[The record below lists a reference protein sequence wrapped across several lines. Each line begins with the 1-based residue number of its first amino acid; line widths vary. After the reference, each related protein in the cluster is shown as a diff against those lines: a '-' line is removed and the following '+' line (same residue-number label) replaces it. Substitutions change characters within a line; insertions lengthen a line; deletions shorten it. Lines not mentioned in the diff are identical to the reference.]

1 MKRIALSLI
10 VCLMAATFAFTQAAK
25 TADKAAPASAPVAA
39 PTSGPGYHLL
49 NSYPLGGEGGWDY
62 LTADATSRRLYIS
75 RGTRAMVIDLDTF
88 KLLGEVPAGQGVHGI
103 AVATEVNKGYIS
115 NGRDNTVTVFDLKTL
130 KPIGTPIATGQNPD
144 AIVYDDVTKQILTMN
159 GRSGDVTVINTKDDS
174 VAGTVKIGDKA
185 KLEFA
190 GNDKEGNV
198 YINVEDKNTLA
209 KIDPKKLTL
218 LNNWPMEGCDE
229 PSGLSVDNV
238 KKRNPRIIS
247 VCGGSNTMVITDGV
261 TGKQIAKVP
270 IGKGTDA
277 AGFDPKTG
285 FAFSSNGEGNVTV
298 VREEAGDKYS
308 VAETFDTQLRAR
320 TMTFDA
326 KTQNVITVT
335 AKFAIPPAA
344 TADAPRPRPQMEKDS
359 FVLLVYGPKK

>member
-1 MKRIALSLI
+1 MKYIRLFLTIWLLA
-10 VCLMAATFAFTQAAK
+10 VTFTFSQSAK
-25 TADKAAPASAPVAA
+25 PAVKTTA

-62 LTADATSRRLYIS
+62 LTADSANRRLYIS
-75 RGTRAMVIDLDTF
+75 RGNRAIVVDLDTF
-88 KLLGEVPAGQGVHGI
+88 KVLGEVPAGQGVHGI
-103 AVATEVNKGYIS
+103 AVAPEVNKGYIS

-130 KPIGTPIATGQNPD
+130 KPVGTPIATGQNPD
-144 AIVYDDVTKQILTMN
+144 AIVYNDVTKQILTMN
-159 GRSGDVTVINTKDDS
+159 GRSGDVTVINTKDDT

-190 GNDKEGNV
+190 ANDKEGNV

-209 KIDPKKLTL
+209 KIDPKKLIL
-218 LNNWPMEGCDE
+218 LNNWPLEGCDE
-229 PSGLSVDNV
+229 PSGLSVDTA
-238 KKRNPRIIS
+238 KKRNPRVIS

-285 FAFSSNGEGNVTV
+285 WAFSSNGEGNVTV
-298 VREEAGDKYS
+298 VKEEAGDKYS
-308 VAETFDTQLRAR
+308 VAEQFDTQPRAR
-320 TMTFDA
+320 TMTYDT

-335 AKFAIPPAA
+335 AKFGAAPAP
-344 TADAPRPRPQMEKDS
+344 TPENPRPRPQMEKDS
-359 FVLLVYGPKK
+359 FVVLVYGPKK